1 MRIYNFQSS
10 DNSVLHIATYKTNK
24 NKAYQSVMIH
34 WCIISIFQVSFDRS
48 GRVKKMSIKKKHRN
62 WVLNEFYSNAS
73 RVCFYYA
80 NGLHV
85 LRKEDINGS
94 KCPIEG
100 LIYADRI
107 AEFDSLSRG
116 GKEWPDFYR
125 HKLKLTTW
133 KLPLCIVHF

>member
-1 MRIYNFQSS
+1 MN
-10 DNSVLHIATYKTNK
+10 
-24 NKAYQSVMIH
+24 
-34 WCIISIFQVSFDRS
+34 
-48 GRVKKMSIKKKHRN
+48 
-62 WVLNEFYSNAS
+62 YSNAS

-116 GKEWPDFYR
+116 GKEWTDFYR
-125 HKLKLTTW
+125 NWSWLLESY
-133 KLPLCIVHF
+133 LYALFISSFIVAPGRKSNSTRIINRKKFDYVI